1 MLKDDLIESF
11 KRVEEKLGGLQYV
24 VHTTYKEPKFEIF
37 DSIEKITDIGLIT
50 PIEPNYFKDDK
61 NVYYF
66 SDKEKMMI
74 KVENVSKE
82 YELADGTKV
91 PALKDVSFE
100 VKEGEIL
107 GIMGKSGSGKTTL
120 LRALRGVEHI
130 DDGSIEVGKVKVT
143 STSSQFYYN
152 NLKKETAIHLQ
163 RSFGLWPDTVRENV
177 LRKLYARKYFDE
189 GDTNFEIAESEFG
202 HEADELLE
210 LVSLTHKA
218 DHYASVLSGGEKQRL
233 IMARQLA
240 KQPKA
245 LLLDEPATM
254 ACPRTKQE
262 ILDAVKKINKE
273 LNITVIIV
281 SHLPDV
287 QKYLAD
293 RVILLEDGEIAD
305 EGSTDEICDTFMRDM
320 DDIVDIQNISTDE
333 DVIDVKDIY
342 KRFYLLTG
350 GEVLQ
355 IEDIN
360 FKVRNGNI
368 LSIIGPSGSGKT
380 VLLRMLGG
388 LDDPDEGEVLYK
400 VEDGWADIDIPG
412 LNRMKIR
419 SKLGFM
425 HQEFALSHYA
435 TVLDQLATRLGYKNQ
450 DIVKEAKVRAKK
462 LGLSEELLDS
472 FYLLTDLPETEAKER
487 LRQINLDGEILN
499 DLFPR
504 FPETATKEA
513 VADIF
518 ESLDLDMDIL
528 FRKSYEL
535 SGGQK
540 VRVMLALILVSRPK
554 FLLLDEPFGDLDPI
568 TLRDVTNALKSISKE
583 YDITIVMISHNTDFI
598 KELSDRAIFMDEGKI
613 IEDSGNIDEIVDNFI
628 DFCHADYLKGD

>member
-1 MLKDDLIESF
+1 
-11 KRVEEKLGGLQYV
+11 
-24 VHTTYKEPKFEIF
+24 
-37 DSIEKITDIGLIT
+37 
-50 PIEPNYFKDDK
+50 
-61 NVYYF
+61 
-66 SDKEKMMI
+66 MI
-74 KVENVSKE
+74 KVENVSKD
-82 YELADGTKV
+82 YELDDGTKIT
-91 PALKDVSFE
+91 ALTDVSFE
-100 VKEGEIL
+100 VEEGEIL

-130 DDGSIEVGKVKVT
+130 DAGKITVGDVSID
-143 STSSQFYYN
+143 SDSSQFYYN

-163 RSFGLWPDTVRENV
+163 RSFGVWPDTVRENV
-177 LRKLYARKYFDE
+177 LRKLYARRYFDE
-189 GDTNFEIAESEFG
+189 GDTNFEVAESEFG
-202 HEADELLE
+202 EEADELLE

-240 KQPKA
+240 KKPKA

-254 ACPRTKQE
+254 ACPKTKQE

-273 LNITVIIV
+273 LNITVVLV

-293 RVILLEDGEIAD
+293 RVILLEDGQIAD
-305 EGSTDEICDTFMRDM
+305 EGTPEEICDKFMADM
-320 DDIVDIQNISTDE
+320 EPIVEIENISTDK
-333 DVIDVKDIY
+333 DLIDVKDVY

-355 IEDIN
+355 MKDIN
-360 FKVRNGNI
+360 FKVQDKNI
-368 LSIIGPSGSGKT
+368 LSIIGPSGAGKT

-388 LDDPDEGEVLYK
+388 LDYPDEGDILYYS
-400 VEDGWADIDIPG
+400 DGEWRDIEMPG
-412 LNRMKIR
+412 LSRMKIR

-435 TVLDQLATRLGYKNQ
+435 TVLNQLAARLGYKNANV
-450 DIVKEAKVRAKK
+450 VKEAQERAKRI
-462 LGLSEELLDS
+462 GVSEELLDS
-472 FYLLTDLPETEAKER
+472 FYLLTDLSEMEAKHR
-487 LRQINLDGEILN
+487 LEQIGLDAEILN

-518 ESLDLDMDIL
+518 ESLDLDLDIL
-528 FRKSYEL
+528 HRRSYEL

-554 FLLLDEPFGDLDPI
+554 FLLLDEPFGDLDPV
-568 TLRDVTNALKSISKE
+568 TLRDVTNSLKKISHD
-583 YDITIVMISHNTDFI
+583 YGITVVMISHNTDFI
-598 KELSDRAIFMDEGKI
+598 KELSNRAIFMDDGKI
-613 IEDSGNIDEIVDNFI
+613 IDDSENIDEIVDNFI
-628 DFCHADYLKGD
+628 DFCHADYLKGE

>member
-1 MLKDDLIESF
+1 
-11 KRVEEKLGGLQYV
+11 
-24 VHTTYKEPKFEIF
+24 
-37 DSIEKITDIGLIT
+37 
-50 PIEPNYFKDDK
+50 
-61 NVYYF
+61 
-66 SDKEKMMI
+66 MI
-74 KVENVSKE
+74 KVENVSKA
-82 YELADGTKV
+82 YELDDGTKV
-91 PALKDVSFE
+91 TALKDISFD

-130 DDGSIEVGKVKVT
+130 DEGSISVGKVKVT
-143 STSSQFYYN
+143 SESSQFYYN

-177 LRKLYARKYFDE
+177 LRKLYARRYFDE
-189 GDTNFEIAESEFG
+189 GDTNFEVAESEFG
-202 HEADELLE
+202 QEADELLE
-210 LVSLTHKA
+210 LVSLTHKK

-254 ACPRTKQE
+254 ACPKTKQE
-262 ILDAVKKINKE
+262 ILDAVKKINEE

-305 EGSTDEICDTFMRDM
+305 EGSAEEICDKFMEGM
-320 DDIVDIQNISTDE
+320 DDIVDIQNVSTDE
-333 DVIDVKDIY
+333 DVVDVKDVY

-360 FKVRNGNI
+360 FKVQKENI
-368 LSIIGPSGSGKT
+368 LSIIGPSGAGKT

-388 LDDPDEGEVLYK
+388 LDDPDEGEVLYN
-400 VEDGWADIDIPG
+400 VGDDWADIDIPG
-412 LNRMKIR
+412 MNRMKIR

-435 TVLDQLATRLGYKNQ
+435 TVLNQLATRLGYKNQ
-450 DIVKEAKVRAKK
+450 DIVTEAKTRAEK

-472 FYLLTDLPETEAKER
+472 FYLLTDLPESEAKER
-487 LRQINLDGEILN
+487 LRQVGLDAEILN
-499 DLFPR
+499 DLFPK

-528 FRKSYEL
+528 YRKSYEL

-540 VRVMLALILVSRPK
+540 VRVMLALILISRPK

-568 TLRDVTNALKSISKE
+568 TLRDVTNALKTISKD
-583 YDITIVMISHNTDFI
+583 YGITIIMISHNTDFI
-598 KELSDRAIFMDEGKI
+598 KELSNRAIFMDDGKI
-613 IEDSGNIDEIVDNFI
+613 VDDSENIDEIVDNFI

>member
-1 MLKDDLIESF
+1 
-11 KRVEEKLGGLQYV
+11 
-24 VHTTYKEPKFEIF
+24 
-37 DSIEKITDIGLIT
+37 
-50 PIEPNYFKDDK
+50 
-61 NVYYF
+61 
-66 SDKEKMMI
+66 MI
-74 KVENVSKE
+74 KVENVSKD
-82 YELADGTKV
+82 YELDDGTKV
-91 PALKDVSFE
+91 SALNDVSFE

-130 DDGSIEVGKVKVT
+130 DEGSIEVGNAKVT
-143 STSSQFYYN
+143 SDSSQFYYN
-152 NLKKETAIHLQ
+152 ELKKETAIHLQ

-177 LRKLYARKYFDE
+177 LRKLYARRYFDE
-189 GDTNFEIAESEFG
+189 GDTNFEVAESEFG
-202 HEADELLE
+202 QKADELLE
-210 LVSLTHKA
+210 LVSLTHKK

-273 LNITVIIV
+273 LNITVILV

-293 RVILLEDGEIAD
+293 RVLLLEDGEIVD
-305 EGSTDEICDTFMRDM
+305 EGSPEEICDKFMEGM
-320 DDIVDIQNISTDE
+320 DDIVDIQNVSTDE
-333 DVIDVKDIY
+333 DVVEVKDVY

-360 FKVRNGNI
+360 FKVQKENI
-368 LSIIGPSGSGKT
+368 LSIIGPSGAGKT

-388 LDDPDEGEVLYK
+388 LDDPDKGEVLYK
-400 VEDGWADIDIPG
+400 VDDDWADIDIPG
-412 LNRMKIR
+412 INRMKIR

-425 HQEFALSHYA
+425 HQEFALVHYS
-435 TVLDQLATRLGYKNQ
+435 TVLNQLATRLGYKNQ
-450 DIVKEAKVRAKK
+450 DIIKDAQKRAKQI
-462 LGLSEELLDS
+462 GLSDELLDS
-472 FYLLTDLPETEAKER
+472 FYQLTDLPESEAKER
-487 LRQINLDGEILN
+487 LRQVGLDAEILN

-528 FRKSYEL
+528 HRKSYEL

-540 VRVMLALILVSRPK
+540 VRVMLALILISRPK
-554 FLLLDEPFGDLDPI
+554 FLLLDEPFGDLDPV
-568 TLRDVTNALKSISKE
+568 TLRDVTNALKTISKD
-583 YDITIVMISHNTDFI
+583 YGITVIMISHNTDFI
-598 KELSDRAIFMDEGKI
+598 KELSNRAIFMDDGKI
-613 IEDSGNIDEIVDNFI
+613 VDDSENIDEIVDNFI
-628 DFCHADYLKGD
+628 DFCHADYLNGD

>member
-1 MLKDDLIESF
+1 
-11 KRVEEKLGGLQYV
+11 
-24 VHTTYKEPKFEIF
+24 
-37 DSIEKITDIGLIT
+37 
-50 PIEPNYFKDDK
+50 
-61 NVYYF
+61 
-66 SDKEKMMI
+66 MI
-74 KVENVSKE
+74 RVENVSKD
-82 YELADGTKV
+82 YELDDGTKV
-91 PALKDVSFE
+91 TALKDVSFE

-120 LRALRGVEHI
+120 LRALRGVERI
-130 DDGSIEVGKVKVT
+130 DEGSIEVGDVKVT
-143 STSSQFYYN
+143 SDSSQFYYN

-163 RSFGLWPDTVRENV
+163 RSFGVWPDTVRENV
-177 LRKLYARKYFDE
+177 LRKLYAREYFDE
-189 GDTNFEIAESEFG
+189 GDTNFELADSEFG
-202 HEADELLE
+202 DEADELLE
-210 LVSLTHKA
+210 LVSLTHKK

-254 ACPRTKQE
+254 ACPKTKQE

-293 RVILLEDGEIAD
+293 RVILLEDGEIVD
-305 EGSTDEICDTFMRDM
+305 EGAPAEICDRFMEGM
-320 DDIVDIQNISTDE
+320 DDIVDIQNVPTDE
-333 DVIDVKDIY
+333 DVIDVRDVF

-360 FKVRNGNI
+360 CKVQSENI
-368 LSIIGPSGSGKT
+368 LSIIGPSGAGKT

-388 LDDPDEGEVLYK
+388 LDDPDKGDVLYK
-400 VEDGWADIDIPG
+400 VDDEWADIDIPG
-412 LNRMKIR
+412 LSRMKIR

-425 HQEFALSHYA
+425 HQEFALVHYA
-435 TVLDQLATRLGYKNQ
+435 TVLSQLATRLGYKNQ
-450 DIVKEAKVRAKK
+450 DIINNAKARAEK
-462 LGLSEELLDS
+462 LGLSEKLLDS
-472 FYLLTDLPETEAKER
+472 FYQLTDLPESEAKDR
-487 LRQINLDGEILN
+487 LMQVGLDGEILN

-528 FRKSYEL
+528 HRKSYEL

-540 VRVMLALILVSRPK
+540 VRVMLSLILISRPK

-568 TLRDVTNALKSISKE
+568 TLRDVTNALKTISKD
-583 YDITIVMISHNTDFI
+583 YGITIVMISHNTDFI
-598 KELSDRAIFMDEGKI
+598 KELSNRAVFMDDGKI
-613 IEDSGNIDEIVDNFI
+613 IDDSENIDEIVDNFI

>member
-1 MLKDDLIESF
+1 
-11 KRVEEKLGGLQYV
+11 
-24 VHTTYKEPKFEIF
+24 
-37 DSIEKITDIGLIT
+37 
-50 PIEPNYFKDDK
+50 
-61 NVYYF
+61 
-66 SDKEKMMI
+66 MI
-74 KVENVSKE
+74 KVENVSKA
-82 YELADGTKV
+82 YELDDGTKV
-91 PALKDVSFE
+91 TALKDVSFE

-120 LRALRGVEHI
+120 LRAIRGVEHI
-130 DDGSIEVGKVKVT
+130 DEGSISVGNVKVT
-143 STSSQFYYN
+143 SESSQFYYN
-152 NLKKETAIHLQ
+152 ELKKETAIHLQ
-163 RSFGLWPDTVRENV
+163 RSFGIWPDTVRENV
-177 LRKLYARKYFDE
+177 LRKLYARRYFDE

-202 HEADELLE
+202 EEADELLE
-210 LVSLTHKA
+210 MVSLTHKK

-254 ACPRTKQE
+254 ACPKTKQE

-273 LNITVIIV
+273 LNITVIVI

-293 RVILLEDGEIAD
+293 RVILLEDGEIVD
-305 EGSTDEICDTFMRDM
+305 EGSADDICDKFMDGM
-320 DDIVDIQNISTDE
+320 DDIVDIDNISTDE
-333 DVIDVKDIY
+333 DVIQVNDIY

-355 IEDIN
+355 IEDVN
-360 FKVRNGNI
+360 FTVQKENI
-368 LSIIGPSGSGKT
+368 LSIIGPSGAGKT

-388 LDDPDEGEVLYK
+388 LEDPDKGEVLYK
-400 VEDGWADIDIPG
+400 IGDDEWADVDIPG
-412 LNRMKIR
+412 MGRMKIR
-419 SKLGFM
+419 SQLGFM

-435 TVLDQLATRLGYKNQ
+435 TVLSQLATRLGYKND
-450 DIVKEAKVRAKK
+450 DIVKQAQERARKI
-462 LGLSEELLDS
+462 GLSDELLDS
-472 FYLLTDLPETEAKER
+472 FYLLTDLPEVEARDR
-487 LRQINLDGEILN
+487 LKQIGLDADILD
-499 DLFPR
+499 DLFPK

-528 FRKSYEL
+528 HRKSYEL

-540 VRVMLALILVSRPK
+540 VRVMLSLILISRPK
-554 FLLLDEPFGDLDPI
+554 YLLLDEPFGDLDPV
-568 TLRDVTNALKSISKE
+568 TLRDVTNALKTIAKT
-583 YDITIVMISHNTDFI
+583 YGITIVMISHNTDFI
-598 KELSDRAIFMDEGKI
+598 KELSNRAVFMDDGKI
-613 IEDSGNIDEIVDNFI
+613 IDDSENIDEIVDNFI

>member
-1 MLKDDLIESF
+1 
-11 KRVEEKLGGLQYV
+11 
-24 VHTTYKEPKFEIF
+24 
-37 DSIEKITDIGLIT
+37 
-50 PIEPNYFKDDK
+50 
-61 NVYYF
+61 
-66 SDKEKMMI
+66 MI
-74 KVENVSKE
+74 KVENVSKD

-91 PALKDVSFE
+91 TALKDVSFE

-163 RSFGLWPDTVRENV
+163 RSFGLWPDTVRENI
-177 LRKLYARKYFDE
+177 LRKLYARRYFDE
-189 GDTNFEIAESEFG
+189 GDTNFEVAESEFG
-202 HEADELLE
+202 QEADELLE

-218 DHYASVLSGGEKQRL
+218 NHYASVLSGGEKQRL

-273 LNITVIIV
+273 LNITVILV

-293 RVILLEDGEIAD
+293 RVILLEDGEIVD
-305 EGSTDEICDTFMRDM
+305 EGSPDEICDKFMEGM

-333 DVIDVKDIY
+333 DVIDVKDVY

-360 FKVRNGNI
+360 FKVQKENI
-368 LSIIGPSGSGKT
+368 LSIIGPSGAGKT

-388 LDDPDEGEVLYK
+388 LDDPDRGEVLYK
-400 VEDGWADIDIPG
+400 IDDDWADIDIPG
-412 LNRMKIR
+412 INRMKIR

-435 TVLDQLATRLGYKNQ
+435 TVLNQLATRLGYKNQ
-450 DIVKEAKVRAKK
+450 DIVKEAKARAEK

-472 FYLLTDLPETEAKER
+472 FYLLTDLPENEAKER
-487 LRQINLDGEILN
+487 LRQVGLDGEILN

-528 FRKSYEL
+528 HRKSYEL

-540 VRVMLALILVSRPK
+540 VRVMLALILISRPK
-554 FLLLDEPFGDLDPI
+554 FLLLDEPFGDLDPV
-568 TLRDVTNALKSISKE
+568 TLRDVTNALKTISKDYE
-583 YDITIVMISHNTDFI
+583 ITVVMISHNTDFI
-598 KELSDRAIFMDEGKI
+598 KELSNRAVFIDDGKI
-613 IEDSGNIDEIVDNFI
+613 IDDSENIDEIVDNFI
-628 DFCHADYLKGD
+628 DFCHADYLKRGLNNV

>member
-1 MLKDDLIESF
+1 
-11 KRVEEKLGGLQYV
+11 
-24 VHTTYKEPKFEIF
+24 
-37 DSIEKITDIGLIT
+37 
-50 PIEPNYFKDDK
+50 
-61 NVYYF
+61 
-66 SDKEKMMI
+66 MI
-74 KVENVSKE
+74 KVEKVSKD
-82 YELADGTKV
+82 YELDNGTKIT
-91 PALKDVSFE
+91 ALNDVSFE

-130 DDGSIEVGKVKVT
+130 DGGSITVGDVT
-143 STSSQFYYN
+143 VTEGSSQFYYN

-177 LRKLYARKYFDE
+177 LRKLYARRYFDE
-189 GDTNFEIAESEFG
+189 GDTNFEVAESDFG
-202 HEADELLE
+202 QEADELLE
-210 LVSLTHKA
+210 LVSLTEKA

-240 KQPKA
+240 KRPKA

-254 ACPRTKQE
+254 ACPKTKQE
-262 ILDAVKKINKE
+262 ILDAVKKINEE
-273 LNITVIIV
+273 LNITVVIV

-305 EGSTDEICDTFMRDM
+305 EGTPDEICDKFMEDM
-320 DDIVDIQNISTDE
+320 EPVVDIENIATDD
-333 DVIDVKDIY
+333 DVIDVRDVS

-355 IEDIN
+355 MEDID
-360 FKVRNGNI
+360 FKVKNQNI
-368 LSIIGPSGSGKT
+368 LSIIGPSGAGKT

-388 LDDPDEGEVLYK
+388 LDYPDDGDIFYYTDGE
-400 VEDGWADIDIPG
+400 WRDIEIPG
-412 LNRMKIR
+412 MSRMKIR

-435 TVLDQLATRLGYKNQ
+435 TVLNQLATRLGYKNH
-450 DIVKEAKVRAKK
+450 DIVKEAQERARKI
-462 LGLSEELLDS
+462 GIGEELLDS
-472 FYLLTDLPETEAKER
+472 FYLLTDLPESEAKHR
-487 LRQINLDGEILN
+487 LEQIGLDAEILN
-499 DLFPR
+499 DLFPK

-518 ESLDLDMDIL
+518 ESLDLDLDIL
-528 FRKSYEL
+528 NRRSYEL

-554 FLLLDEPFGDLDPI
+554 FLLLDEPFGDLDPV
-568 TLRDVTNALKSISKE
+568 TLRDVTNSLKKISKT
-583 YDITIVMISHNTDFI
+583 YGITIVMISHNTDFI
-598 KELSDRAIFMDEGKI
+598 KELSNRALFMDDGKI
-613 IEDSGNIDEIVDNFI
+613 IDDSENIDEIVDNFI
-628 DFCHADYLKGD
+628 DFCHADYLKGDC

>member
-1 MLKDDLIESF
+1 
-11 KRVEEKLGGLQYV
+11 
-24 VHTTYKEPKFEIF
+24 
-37 DSIEKITDIGLIT
+37 
-50 PIEPNYFKDDK
+50 
-61 NVYYF
+61 
-66 SDKEKMMI
+66 MI
-74 KVENVSKE
+74 KVENVSKD

-91 PALKDVSFE
+91 TALKNVSLE
-100 VKEGEIL
+100 VKEGEIV

-120 LRALRGVEHI
+120 LRAIRGVEHI
-130 DDGSIEVGKVKVT
+130 DGGSITVGDVSINEK
-143 STSSQFYYN
+143 SSQYYYN
-152 NLKKETAIHLQ
+152 ELKKETAIHLQ
-163 RSFGLWPDTVRENV
+163 RSFGIWPDTVRENV
-177 LRKLYARKYFDE
+177 LRKLYAREYYDE
-189 GDTNFEIAESEFG
+189 GDANFELADSEFG
-202 HEADELLE
+202 DEADEILE
-210 LVSLTHKA
+210 LVSLTHKK

-240 KQPKA
+240 KKPKA

-254 ACPRTKQE
+254 ACPKTKQE

-273 LNITVIIV
+273 LNISVIVV

-293 RVILLEDGEIAD
+293 RVILLEDGEIVD
-305 EGSTDEICDTFMRDM
+305 EGEPERICDEFMQDM
-320 DDIVDIQNISTDE
+320 DDIVDIENIATDE
-333 DVIDVKDIY
+333 DVIEAKDIY

-360 FKVRNGNI
+360 FKVKRENI
-368 LSIIGPSGSGKT
+368 LSIIGPSGAGKT

-400 VEDGWADIDIPG
+400 LEDGTWADIDIPG
-412 LNRMKIR
+412 MNRMKIR

-425 HQEFALSHYA
+425 HQEFALTHHA
-435 TVLDQLATRLGYKNQ
+435 TVLNQLAVRLGYKNA
-450 DIVKEAKVRAKK
+450 DIVKEAQERAKK
-462 LGLSEELLDS
+462 IGLSDELLDS
-472 FYLLTDLPETEAKER
+472 FYLLTDLPETEARDR
-487 LRQINLDGEILN
+487 LRQVGLDSDILD

-528 FRKSYEL
+528 HRKSYEL

-554 FLLLDEPFGDLDPI
+554 FLLLDEPFGDLDPV
-568 TLRDVTNALKSISKE
+568 TLRDVTNALKTISKT
-583 YDITIVMISHNTDFI
+583 YGITIVMISHNTDFI
-598 KELSDRAIFMDEGKI
+598 KELSNRAIFMDDGKI
-613 IEDSGNIDEIVDNFI
+613 IDDSEDMDKIVGNFI

>member
-1 MLKDDLIESF
+1 
-11 KRVEEKLGGLQYV
+11 
-24 VHTTYKEPKFEIF
+24 
-37 DSIEKITDIGLIT
+37 
-50 PIEPNYFKDDK
+50 
-61 NVYYF
+61 
-66 SDKEKMMI
+66 MI
-74 KVENVSKE
+74 KVENVSKA
-82 YELADGTKV
+82 YELDDGTKV
-91 PALKDVSFE
+91 TALNDVSFE
-100 VKEGEIL
+100 VKEGEII

-130 DDGSIEVGKVKVT
+130 DEGSISVGDVKVT
-143 STSSQFYYN
+143 SESSQFYYN

-163 RSFGLWPDTVRENV
+163 RSFGVWPDTVRENV
-177 LRKLYARKYFDE
+177 LRKLYARRYFDE
-189 GDTNFEIAESEFG
+189 GDTNFEVAESEFG
-202 HEADELLE
+202 EEADELLE
-210 LVSLTHKA
+210 LVSLTHKK

-254 ACPRTKQE
+254 ACPKTKQE

-273 LNITVIIV
+273 LNITVVLV

-293 RVILLEDGEIAD
+293 RVILLEDGEIVD
-305 EGSTDEICDTFMRDM
+305 EGSADEICDKFMEGM
-320 DDIVDIQNISTDE
+320 DDIVDIQNIATDE
-333 DVIDVKDIY
+333 DVVEVKDVY

-360 FKVRNGNI
+360 FKVQKENI
-368 LSIIGPSGSGKT
+368 LSIIGPSGAGKT

-388 LDDPDEGEVLYK
+388 LDDPDKGEVLYK
-400 VEDGWADIDIPG
+400 VDEEWADIDIPG
-412 LNRMKIR
+412 MNRMKIR

-425 HQEFALSHYA
+425 HQEFALTHYA
-435 TVLDQLATRLGYKNQ
+435 TVLNQLATRLGYKNQ
-450 DIVKEAKVRAKK
+450 DIIKDAQKRAKQI
-462 LGLSEELLDS
+462 GLSDELLDS
-472 FYLLTDLPETEAKER
+472 FYQLTDLPEAEAKDR
-487 LRQINLDGEILN
+487 LRQIGLDAEILN

-518 ESLDLDMDIL
+518 DSLDLDMDIL
-528 FRKSYEL
+528 YRKSYEL

-540 VRVMLALILVSRPK
+540 VRVMLALILISRPK
-554 FLLLDEPFGDLDPI
+554 FLLLDEPFGDLDPV
-568 TLRDVTNALKSISKE
+568 TLRDVTNALKTISKN
-583 YDITIVMISHNTDFI
+583 YGITVIMISHNTDFI
-598 KELSDRAIFMDEGKI
+598 KELSNRAVFMDDGKI
-613 IEDSGNIDEIVDNFI
+613 IDDSENIDEIVDNFI

>member
-1 MLKDDLIESF
+1 
-11 KRVEEKLGGLQYV
+11 
-24 VHTTYKEPKFEIF
+24 
-37 DSIEKITDIGLIT
+37 
-50 PIEPNYFKDDK
+50 
-61 NVYYF
+61 
-66 SDKEKMMI
+66 MI
-74 KVENVSKE
+74 KVENVSKD
-82 YELADGTKV
+82 YELDDGTKV
-91 PALKDVSFE
+91 TALKNVSFE

-130 DDGSIEVGKVKVT
+130 DEGSIEVGEVKVT
-143 STSSQFYYN
+143 SESSQFYYN

-177 LRKLYARKYFDE
+177 LRKLYSRNYFDE
-189 GDTNFEIAESEFG
+189 GDTNFEVAESEFG
-202 HEADELLE
+202 DEADELLE
-210 LVSLTHKA
+210 LVSLTHKS

-254 ACPRTKQE
+254 ACPKTKQE

-273 LNITVIIV
+273 LNITVVLV

-305 EGSTDEICDTFMRDM
+305 EGSADEICDKFMEDM

-333 DVIDVKDIY
+333 EVIDVKDVY

-360 FKVRNGNI
+360 FKVFNENI
-368 LSIIGPSGSGKT
+368 LSIIGPSGAGKT

-388 LDDPDEGEVLYK
+388 LEDPDKGEVLYK
-400 VEDGWADIDIPG
+400 VDDEWADIDIPG
-412 LNRMKIR
+412 MNRMKIR

-425 HQEFALSHYA
+425 HQEFALVHYA
-435 TVLDQLATRLGYKNQ
+435 TVLSQLATRLGYKNQ
-450 DIVKEAKVRAKK
+450 NIIKEAQARAKN

-472 FYLLTDLPETEAKER
+472 FYLLTDLPESEAKER
-487 LRQINLDGEILN
+487 LRQVGLDGEILN

-528 FRKSYEL
+528 HRKSYEL

-540 VRVMLALILVSRPK
+540 VRVMLSLILISRPK
-554 FLLLDEPFGDLDPI
+554 FLLLDEPFGDLDPV
-568 TLRDVTNALKSISKE
+568 TLRDVTNALKTISKD
-583 YDITIVMISHNTDFI
+583 YGITVVMISHNTDFI
-598 KELSDRAIFMDEGKI
+598 KELSNRAIFMDDGKI
-613 IEDSGNIDEIVDNFI
+613 IDDSEDIDEIVDNFI

>member
-1 MLKDDLIESF
+1 
-11 KRVEEKLGGLQYV
+11 
-24 VHTTYKEPKFEIF
+24 
-37 DSIEKITDIGLIT
+37 
-50 PIEPNYFKDDK
+50 
-61 NVYYF
+61 
-66 SDKEKMMI
+66 MI
-74 KVENVSKE
+74 KVENVSKD
-82 YELADGTKV
+82 YELDDGTKIT
-91 PALKDVSFE
+91 ALKDVSFE
-100 VKEGEIL
+100 VEEGEIL

-130 DDGSIEVGKVKVT
+130 DAGSITVGEVT
-143 STSSQFYYN
+143 ITEDSSQFYYN

-177 LRKLYARKYFDE
+177 LRKLYAREYFDE
-189 GDTNFEIAESEFG
+189 GDTNFQLAESEFG
-202 HEADELLE
+202 DEADELLE

-240 KQPKA
+240 KRPKA

-254 ACPRTKQE
+254 ACPKTKQE
-262 ILDAVKKINKE
+262 ILDAVKKINHE
-273 LNITVIIV
+273 LNITVILV

-305 EGSTDEICDTFMRDM
+305 EGNPEEICDKFMADM
-320 DDIVDIQNISTDE
+320 EPVVDIENIATDE
-333 DVIDVKDIY
+333 DLIDVKDVR

-355 IEDIN
+355 MEDIN
-360 FKVRNGNI
+360 FKVQNENI
-368 LSIIGPSGSGKT
+368 LSIIGPSGAGKT

-388 LDDPDEGEVLYK
+388 LDHPDDGDVLYYA
-400 VEDGWADIDIPG
+400 DGEWRDIEIPG
-412 LNRMKIR
+412 MSRMKIR

-425 HQEFALSHYA
+425 HQEFALTHYA
-435 TVLDQLATRLGYKNQ
+435 TVLSQLATRLGYKNQ
-450 DIVKEAKVRAKK
+450 NIVKEAQKRAER
-462 LGLSEELLDS
+462 LGIGEELLDS
-472 FYLLTDLPETEAKER
+472 FYQLTDLPETEAKRR
-487 LRQINLDGEILN
+487 LEQVGLDSEILN

-518 ESLDLDMDIL
+518 ESLDLDLDIL
-528 FRKSYEL
+528 YRKSYEL

-554 FLLLDEPFGDLDPI
+554 FLLLDEPFGDLDPV
-568 TLRDVTNALKSISKE
+568 TLRDVTNSLKKISKT
-583 YDITIVMISHNTDFI
+583 YGITIVMISHNTDFI
-598 KELSDRAIFMDEGKI
+598 KELSNRAIFMDDGKI
-613 IEDSGNIDEIVDNFI
+613 IDDSENINEIVDNFI
-628 DFCHADYLKGD
+628 DFCHADYLKGDC

>member
-1 MLKDDLIESF
+1 
-11 KRVEEKLGGLQYV
+11 
-24 VHTTYKEPKFEIF
+24 
-37 DSIEKITDIGLIT
+37 
-50 PIEPNYFKDDK
+50 
-61 NVYYF
+61 
-66 SDKEKMMI
+66 MI
-74 KVENVSKE
+74 KVENVSKD
-82 YELADGTKV
+82 YELDDGTKV
-91 PALKDVSFE
+91 TALKDVSFE

-130 DDGSIEVGKVKVT
+130 DEGSITVGEVTVT
-143 STSSQFYYN
+143 PDSSQFYYN

-163 RSFGLWPDTVRENV
+163 RSFGIWPDTVRENV
-177 LRKLYARKYFDE
+177 LRKLYAREYFDE
-189 GDTNFEIAESEFG
+189 GDANLELADSEFG
-202 HEADELLE
+202 QEADELLE
-210 LVSLTHKA
+210 LVSLTHKK

-254 ACPRTKQE
+254 ACPKTKQE

-273 LNITVIIV
+273 LNITVIVV
-281 SHLPDV
+281 SHLPEI

-305 EGSTDEICDTFMRDM
+305 EGSAEKICDEFMEGM
-320 DDIVDIQNISTDE
+320 DDIVDIKNIPTDE
-333 DVIDVKDIY
+333 DVIQVNDIY

-355 IEDIN
+355 IEDVN
-360 FKVRNGNI
+360 FTVQKENI
-368 LSIIGPSGSGKT
+368 LSIIGPSGAGKT

-388 LDDPDEGEVLYK
+388 LEDPDNGEVLYD
-400 VEDGWADIDIPG
+400 VDGQWADIDIPG
-412 LNRMKIR
+412 MGRMKIR

-425 HQEFALSHYA
+425 HQEFALNHYA
-435 TVLDQLATRLGYKNQ
+435 TVLNQLATRLGYKNQ
-450 DIVKEAKVRAKK
+450 DVVKDAQERARKI
-462 LGLSEELLDS
+462 GLSEELLDS
-472 FYLLTDLPETEAKER
+472 FYLLTDLPEVEARDR
-487 LRQINLDGEILN
+487 LRQVGLDADILD
-499 DLFPR
+499 DLFPK

-528 FRKSYEL
+528 HRKSYEL

-540 VRVMLALILVSRPK
+540 VRVMLALILISRPK
-554 FLLLDEPFGDLDPI
+554 FLLLDEPFGDLDPV
-568 TLRDVTNALKSISKE
+568 TLRDVTNALKTISKD
-583 YDITIVMISHNTDFI
+583 YGITIVMISHNTEFI
-598 KELSDRAIFMDEGKI
+598 KELSNRAVFMDDGKI
-613 IEDSGNIDEIVDNFI
+613 IDDSEDIDEIVDNFI

>member
-1 MLKDDLIESF
+1 
-11 KRVEEKLGGLQYV
+11 
-24 VHTTYKEPKFEIF
+24 
-37 DSIEKITDIGLIT
+37 
-50 PIEPNYFKDDK
+50 
-61 NVYYF
+61 
-66 SDKEKMMI
+66 MI
-74 KVENVSKE
+74 KVENVSKD
-82 YELADGTKV
+82 YELDDGTKIT
-91 PALKDVSFE
+91 ALKDVSFE

-130 DDGSIEVGKVKVT
+130 DEGSISVGKVKVT
-143 STSSQFYYN
+143 SESSQFYYN
-152 NLKKETAIHLQ
+152 ELKKETAIHLQ

-177 LRKLYARKYFDE
+177 LRILYARRYFDE
-189 GDTNFEIAESEFG
+189 GDTNFAVAESEFG
-202 HEADELLE
+202 QEADEILE
-210 LVSLTHKA
+210 MVSLTHKK

-233 IMARQLA
+233 IIARQLA
-240 KQPKA
+240 KRPKA

-254 ACPRTKQE
+254 ACPKTKQE
-262 ILDAVKKINKE
+262 ILDAVKKINEE
-273 LNITVIIV
+273 LNITIIIV

-293 RVILLEDGEIAD
+293 RVILLEDGEITD
-305 EGSTDEICDTFMRDM
+305 EGSANEICDKFMADM

-333 DVIDVKDIY
+333 DVIEVKDVY

-360 FKVRNGNI
+360 FKVQKENI
-368 LSIIGPSGSGKT
+368 LSIIGPSGAGKT
-380 VLLRMLGG
+380 VLLRMIGG
-388 LDDPDEGEVLYK
+388 LDDPDKGEVLYN
-400 VEDGWADIDIPG
+400 VDGEWADIDIPG
-412 LNRMKIR
+412 MNRMKIR

-425 HQEFALSHYA
+425 HQEFALTHYA
-435 TVLDQLATRLGYKNQ
+435 TVLNQLATRLGYKNQ
-450 DIVKEAKVRAKK
+450 DIVKEAKERAER
-462 LGLSEELLDS
+462 LGLSDELLDS
-472 FYLLTDLPETEAKER
+472 FYQLTDLPESEAKDR
-487 LRQINLDGEILN
+487 LMQVGLDAEILN

-528 FRKSYEL
+528 HRKSYEL

-554 FLLLDEPFGDLDPI
+554 FLLLDEPFGDLDPV
-568 TLRDVTNALKSISKE
+568 TLRDVTNALKTISKD
-583 YDITIVMISHNTDFI
+583 YGITIVMISHNTDFI
-598 KELSDRAIFMDEGKI
+598 KELSNRAVFMDDGHI
-613 IEDSGNIDEIVDNFI
+613 IVDSENIDEIVDNFI
-628 DFCHADYLKGD
+628 DFCHADYLKGE

>member
-1 MLKDDLIESF
+1 
-11 KRVEEKLGGLQYV
+11 
-24 VHTTYKEPKFEIF
+24 
-37 DSIEKITDIGLIT
+37 
-50 PIEPNYFKDDK
+50 
-61 NVYYF
+61 
-66 SDKEKMMI
+66 MI
-74 KVENVSKE
+74 KVENVSKD
-82 YELADGTKV
+82 YELDDGTKV
-91 PALKDVSFE
+91 KALKDVSFE

-130 DDGSIEVGKVKVT
+130 DEGSIEIGNVKVT
-143 STSSQFYYN
+143 SESSQFYYN
-152 NLKKETAIHLQ
+152 ELKKETAIHLQ

-177 LRKLYARKYFDE
+177 LRKLYARRYFDE
-189 GDTNFEIAESEFG
+189 GDTNFEVADSEFG
-202 HEADELLE
+202 DEADELLE
-210 LVSLTHKA
+210 LVSLTHKK

-240 KQPKA
+240 KRPKA

-254 ACPRTKQE
+254 ACPKTKQE

-273 LNITVIIV
+273 LNITVILV

-305 EGSTDEICDTFMRDM
+305 EGDAGEICDKFMEDM
-320 DDIVDIQNISTDE
+320 DDIVDIENIATDE
-333 DVIDVKDIY
+333 DVIDVHDVY

-355 IEDIN
+355 IEDVN
-360 FKVRNGNI
+360 FKVQKENI
-368 LSIIGPSGSGKT
+368 LSIIGPSGAGKT
-380 VLLRMLGG
+380 VLLRMIGG
-388 LDDPDEGEVLYK
+388 LEDPDEGEVLYD
-400 VEDGWADIDIPG
+400 VDGEWADIDIPG
-412 LNRMKIR
+412 MSRMKIR

-425 HQEFALSHYA
+425 HQEFALTHYA
-435 TVLDQLATRLGYKNQ
+435 TVLNQLATRLGYKNQ
-450 DIVKEAKVRAKK
+450 NIINEAKKRAEN
-462 LGLSEELLDS
+462 LGLSDELLDS
-472 FYLLTDLPETEAKER
+472 FYLLTDLPESEAKER
-487 LRQINLDGEILN
+487 LRQIGLDAEILN

-528 FRKSYEL
+528 HRKSYEL

-554 FLLLDEPFGDLDPI
+554 FLLLDEPFGDLDPV
-568 TLRDVTNALKSISKE
+568 TLRDVTNALKTISKD
-583 YDITIVMISHNTDFI
+583 YGITIVMISHNTDFI
-598 KELSDRAIFMDEGKI
+598 KELSNRAVFMDDGKI
-613 IEDSGNIDEIVDNFI
+613 IDDSEDIDEIVDNFI
-628 DFCHADYLKGD
+628 DFCHADYLKGE

>member
-1 MLKDDLIESF
+1 
-11 KRVEEKLGGLQYV
+11 
-24 VHTTYKEPKFEIF
+24 
-37 DSIEKITDIGLIT
+37 
-50 PIEPNYFKDDK
+50 
-61 NVYYF
+61 
-66 SDKEKMMI
+66 MI

-82 YELADGTKV
+82 YELDDGTKIT
-91 PALKDVSFE
+91 ALKNVSFE

-130 DDGSIEVGKVKVT
+130 DEGSIEVGKAKIT
-143 STSSQFYYN
+143 SESSQFYYN
-152 NLKKETAIHLQ
+152 ELKKETAIHLQ

-177 LRKLYARKYFDE
+177 LRKLYARDYFDE
-189 GDTNFEIAESEFG
+189 GDTNFEVAESEFG

-210 LVSLTHKA
+210 LVSLTHKK

-240 KQPKA
+240 KRPKA

-254 ACPRTKQE
+254 ACPKTKQE

-273 LNITVIIV
+273 LNITVILV

-305 EGSTDEICDTFMRDM
+305 EGSAEEICDKFMEGM
-320 DDIVDIQNISTDE
+320 DEIVDIQNISTDE
-333 DVIDVKDIY
+333 DVIQVNDVF

-350 GEVLQ
+350 GQVLEM
-355 IEDIN
+355 EDIN
-360 FKVRNGNI
+360 FTVQKENI
-368 LSIIGPSGSGKT
+368 LSIIGPSGAGKT

-388 LDDPDEGEVLYK
+388 LDDPDKGEVLYD
-400 VEDGWADIDIPG
+400 VEGEWKDIDIPG
-412 LNRMKIR
+412 MSRMKIR

-425 HQEFALSHYA
+425 HQEFALTHYA
-435 TVLDQLATRLGYKNQ
+435 TVLNQLATRLGYKNQ
-450 DIVKEAKVRAKK
+450 DIVKDAQKRAEN

-472 FYLLTDLPETEAKER
+472 FYQLTDLPETEAKER
-487 LRQINLDGEILN
+487 LRQVGLDAEILN

-518 ESLDLDMDIL
+518 ESLDLDMDL
-528 FRKSYEL
+528 LYRRSYEL

-554 FLLLDEPFGDLDPI
+554 FLLLDEPFGDLDPV
-568 TLRDVTNALKSISKE
+568 TLRDVTNALKKISKT
-583 YDITIVMISHNTDFI
+583 YGITIVMVSHNTDFI
-598 KELSDRAIFMDEGKI
+598 KELSNRALFMDDGKI
-613 IEDSGNIDEIVDNFI
+613 VDDSENINEIVDNFI
-628 DFCHADYLKGD
+628 EFCHADYLLGDK